1 MIAVAIL
8 LTFVLGPL
16 LLGLA
21 GVLRARRTSGSDPAP
36 AIPWRWTLTLGS
48 ALLYTLAFNLTF
60 FIQELFLV
68 LPKAFLPGVRPTLFH
83 NNHDWAGE
91 NPLTS
96 LFQGT
101 GALAIF
107 VTGIAFGLLVRR
119 RAARSATLRLFFIW
133 MAYQGLFQSLPQVTL
148 GALRTG
154 NDVGVAMDYFG
165 LGPTARTA
173 SALASMALIPPAALW
188 LTRQLLG
195 VAGDAAQLATSRA
208 RTRAIFHVA
217 TLPTLI
223 ALPLIIPFRIP
234 RNMTEVLLP
243 PAVVM
248 IIGIVWAQA
257 GAWWVAPAEGP
268 ARVRVESI
276 GYPLAA
282 VVGLLLVFQ
291 LVLRRG
297 IPFY

>member
-1 MIAVAIL
+1 MIPVAIA
-8 LTFVLGPL
+8 LTVVLGPL

-21 GVLRARRTSGSDPAP
+21 GALRARRTGGLHTGA
-36 AIPWRWTLTLGS
+36 AVPWSWTLTLGS

-83 NNHDWAGE
+83 NNHDWVGE

-107 VTGIAFGLLVRR
+107 ASGIAFAFLVQR
-119 RAARSATLRLFFIW
+119 RAGRSATLRLFFVW
-133 MAYQGLFQSLPQVTL
+133 MAYHGLFQSLPQVTM
-148 GALRTG
+148 GALNTG
-154 NDVGVAMDYFG
+154 NDVGVAMDYLRF
-165 LGPTARTA
+165 GPTAKLV
-173 SALASMALIPPAALW
+173 SALASMALIPPTALW

-195 VAGDAAQLATSRA
+195 VAGDAAQLASPGA
-208 RTRAIFHVA
+208 RTRAIFQVA
-217 TLPTLI
+217 TLPSLL
-223 ALPLIIPFRIP
+223 AMPPIILFRIP
-234 RNMTEVLLP
+234 RNMIEVLLP
-243 PAVVM
+243 PAVAL
-248 IIGIVWAQA
+248 IVGMTWAQA
-257 GAWWVAPAEGP
+257 GAWCVAPADGQP
-268 ARVRVESI
+268 RTRVGSI

-282 VVGLLLVFQ
+282 VVALLLVFQ

>member
-1 MIAVAIL
+1 MIAVAIA
-8 LTFVLGPL
+8 LTVVIGPL
-16 LLGLA
+16 LLGLT
-21 GVLRARRTSGSDPAP
+21 GVLRARRTSEPDTGA
-36 AIPWRWTLTLGS
+36 AIPWSLRQTIGS

-101 GALAIF
+101 GALSIF
-107 VTGIAFGLLVRR
+107 VTGIAFALLAHR

-133 MAYQGLFQSLPQVTL
+133 MAYHGLFQSLPQVTM
-148 GALRTG
+148 GALNTG
-154 NDVGVAMDYFG
+154 NDVGVAMDYLRF
-165 LGPTARTA
+165 GPTAKLL
-173 SALASMALIPPAALW
+173 SALASMALIPPTALW

-195 VAGDAAQLATSRA
+195 VAGDAAQLASPGA
-208 RTRAIFHVA
+208 RTRAIFQVA
-217 TLPTLI
+217 TLP
-223 ALPLIIPFRIP
+223 ALLAMPLIILFRIP
-234 RNMTEVLLP
+234 RNMIEVLLP
-243 PAVVM
+243 PAVAM
-248 IIGIVWAQA
+248 IVGMAWAQA
-257 GAWWVAPAEGP
+257 GAWCIAPAEGQP
-268 ARVRVESI
+268 RTRVGSI

-282 VVGLLLVFQ
+282 VVALLLVFQ